1 MAIPPGLS
9 PGATAQALAAS
20 NTVSNAPRGGYLA
33 ALGRLGLQPSPA
45 HYTAQGAIEGQVG
58 AGQMTAGQAA
68 RLKGRDLTERGFSP
82 MLGFVGAMPY
92 QLFDEAFDPEASG
105 QRSLSDALSQGWQ
118 NIRGVGDVVGER
130 IRENPWGAL
139 SAIFSSQV
147 TPGGGYTDEAPR
159 ALEGI
164 FPGAAPTTILPEEP
178 SSYGNLGYEP
188 DADIVDW
195 SKVEEDA
202 AAGVFDA
209 DFDYIPAQVRSGVG
223 GDLPP
228 VPTEDAP
235 YLGIAESPS
244 MVNPS
249 LYRQPNVQYGSTP
262 PYDEGWSQRRMLGE
276 PVARSPG
283 EEYVTHRQEI
293 ADLKNVEHDYT
304 SDLANWNR
312 SQQAGSDDSDVA
324 EAKYNVMKHLNL
336 AYGARPLLG
345 DSLKPDASADDYE
358 RQGMH
363 NLMINTPSNF
373 ARDTAANLLDSSSTI
388 QEALDDLSGQDQR
401 VKVMDSLTD
410 MANNATFRALRDE
423 RVSKEEAY
431 KSEDVVWDHREMRDL
446 AQELINEE
454 RDPETITVE
463 NVKEEAKKAYEK
475 RTDVREEAREQGSE
489 LRDALK
495 AEQDRIREES
505 RVESFADMPEPEP
518 LDPQVEDFSAIRDR
532 EAEAAA
538 ERDREAEEA
547 AAERSRAAEAAAAE
561 RDRAAAKAAA
571 ERDRERANRE
581 REKAERQAEIA
592 RDERAR
598 ASAERDRLEALSRQR
613 DAERRVAEAER
624 TRQEAEAAEERK
636 RQQQRESAEKRR
648 EDLERAA
655 VAQRQAEQ
663 ERERLK
669 QKNREAAAAA
679 NAKWARYNSTS
690 WSRLPGETQLEY
702 TQRMQ
707 RLGRGGGM
715 YT

>member
-1 MAIPPGLS
+1 MPIPSGLS

-118 NIRGVGDVVGER
+118 NMRGVGDVVGER

-147 TPGGGYTDEAPR
+147 TPGGGYTDVSRDPAFDVNERSMASLAPVDR
-159 ALEGI
+159 ANYERTVREPTW
-164 FPGAAPTTILPEEP
+164 FPPTTESGIGGMVTDPSTIPPVETPEVWRARQESEARAVVETDRVATLDALRGMFGQEP
-178 SSYGNLGYEP
+178 SQ
-188 DADIVDW
+188 AI
-195 SKVEEDA
+195 
-202 AAGVFDA
+202 
-209 DFDYIPAQVRSGVG
+209 
-223 GDLPP
+223 
-228 VPTEDAP
+228 T
-235 YLGIAESPS
+235 ESPS
-244 MVNPS
+244 MAYS
-249 LYRQPNVQYGSTP
+249 QPNVQYALSTALEEAQNNFTSP
-262 PYDEGWSQRRMLGE
+262 GGTLAEDRAKYGGIKDYMASIGESGMPRTEEDRHDVREHLDLVFGTWAPRIAGGE
-276 PVARSPG
+276 PTDPEDPYKRFGLNMATTMVTPLGLIPG
-283 EEYVTHRQEI
+283 VPKMQDVVLDI
-293 ADLKNVEHDYT
+293 ADNADKVNTMVSDYKDLKEKGEDE
-304 SDLANWNR
+304 
-312 SQQAGSDDSDVA
+312 
-324 EAKYNVMKHLNL
+324 EASKEVT
-336 AYGARPLLG
+336 RI
-345 DSLKPDASADDYE
+345 S
-358 RQGMH
+358 
-363 NLMINTPSNF
+363 
-373 ARDTAANLLDSSSTI
+373 
-388 QEALDDLSGQDQR
+388 EALKDFTNNEIFKDIR
-401 VKVMDSLTD
+401 DSEALEDTDIQTKMD
-410 MANNATFRALRDE
+410 MAYQNPN
-423 RVSKEEAY
+423 
-431 KSEDVVWDHREMRDL
+431 VVWDERQMQSL
-446 AQELINEE
+446 AELIATGDKKIEDVLE
-454 RDPETITVE
+454 DDMVE
-463 NVKEEAKKAYEK
+463 
-475 RTDVREEAREQGSE
+475 
-489 LRDALK
+489 LK
-495 AEQDRIREES
+495 TQVES
-505 RVESFADMPEPEP
+505 FSKFTPPDVESFADMPEPEP

-598 ASAERDRLEALSRQR
+598 ASAEQDRLEALSRQR